1 MNVEFID
8 FKTVNVV
15 SKLDTSIGAV
25 LALSQEGK
33 ASAKVPEEWSG
44 YAVIYLN
51 IKIHDQDDTYFV
63 FDIATETIIKLPDE
77 VKEFTEEAMEA
88 GVAVAQEKTFE
99 AVRAISLGMGIN
111 ELDLGKQG

>member
-1 MNVEFID
+1 MIVDFID
-8 FKTVNVV
+8 FKTVNLN
-15 SKLDTSIGAV
+15 SKLDTSIGAE

-33 ASAKVPEEWSG
+33 VSAKVPDEWSG
-44 YAVIYLN
+44 YAVIYMN
-51 IKIHDQDDTYFV
+51 IKIHDKDDTYVV
-63 FDIATETIIKLPDE
+63 FDITTETIIKLPDE